1 MLAFVGSKIDK
12 STVYRMQNMLTFQYV
27 LDTYGNEFL
36 IDGKF
41 ISDTYPPVQL

>member
-1 MLAFVGSKIDK
+1 MLAYVDVKFDK
-12 STVYRMQNMLTFQYV
+12 STVYGFQNMLTFQYV

-41 ISDTYPPVQL
+41 ISNTYHPAHI